1 MTHIIL
7 SERGSF
13 LGKSSEQFRIFRKS
27 EENILSAAR
36 KVEQI
41 LVM

>member
-13 LGKSSEQFRIFRKS
+13 LGKSSEQFRVSRKD
-27 EENILSAAR
+27 EEDILFAAR
-36 KVEQI
+36 KVE
-41 LVM
+41 